1 MQLMDIYPNPS
12 HESIQIKINPQLLG
26 EHFSIYDMFGK
37 EVLNGFFESEI
48 TTLSIINFTKGVY
61 FIKTDLPQVGVF
73 PFIFQ

>member
-1 MQLMDIYPNPS
+1 MKKIVTHKELLEMIEEYLALKG
-12 HESIQIKINPQLLG
+12 IKP
-26 EHFSIYDMFGK
+26 HVFGK